1 MTCQQNFDRKK
12 MAWSTVIMVA
22 YLATVSVEGFR
33 KADTITRS
41 SRVTTPWR
49 SAYKSP
55 LFYASR
61 VCQPAVTHLK
71 ATRKQQQQP
80 RPSKRKTTTNRKATE
95 VEEDVEIEIV
105 GDGTSHAGKHKRL
118 DSHIVDGEIVSPTLG
133 AATSKHS
140 NNTAVT
146 STSTSFY
153 AFDVSKESIDAAVN
167 DLTEMMNQ
175 TVIKLF
181 DEANQFQADVTST
194 SSNFNSTLS
203 EDFIASLEE
212 LVEQA
217 QSNGFD
223 ADQISDWISDEVEKT
238 GKVFSEEIP
247 LAMATQLEDAVKGAE
262 MQFALAVEEQVY
274 GKESPL
280 LRLSSIPKKGDTA
293 QNVVLKAEISS
304 LMAKSKTM
312 RTKEILRYWR
322 VAPLYFTIAV
332 FSRWINKL
340 PAPRRMWL
348 YPSRVLSSLFGSSS
362 GQQRTSSSKNELQTG
377 YSMQTGWKRTGEI
390 ASQSSLQRSVQILR
404 RSLEIW
410 GYFASFYL
418 KEKRMVRKFSKG
430 TWTAEELSA
439 GRSEIGA
446 EVTQNLLKLGPTFI
460 KVGQLFSTR
469 IDIVPK
475 EYIAELRLLQDQV
488 PPFPGEIAKSIIE
501 EELGAP
507 ITELFDTFNITSL
520 AAASLGQVHVATK
533 GDLTFAVK
541 VQRQYLRE
549 LFDVD
554 LGQLRQ
560 LAGFADGLNL
570 QAEGTVLDRNCQ
582 RDWTSVYEEMKV
594 LLYEEIDYLN
604 EMKNCDEFRKNFEKT
619 PHIKVPQT
627 YPELTTDKVMCMEF
641 CPGLKITD
649 KKKIKEAKID
659 IEDLGTKSAQA
670 FLEQL
675 CRHGFFHCDP
685 HPGNIAVEQG
695 RPNPDGT
702 FESRIIFYDF
712 GMMKHLDVETR
723 KGLVDFF
730 FGLYIEDDVK
740 EVCDAL
746 GRLGILRVGP
756 DIDRIAV
763 ERVGRDFM
771 DRFQQTLQKG
781 AQWDDQLDEKAQ
793 KLILRERRR
802 KLGEEFLT
810 INADVPFSFPATWTF
825 VFRAFIS
832 LDGIGKSLQDNYDMT
847 RIAQPYLKELLD
859 LKDGSA
865 FKTALLRIGKR
876 VGLRPLDI
884 NTLVTQP
891 RRVRSVEDTANRLE
905 RGEFKLRV
913 RSLELERMME
923 RTKMVQANTFS
934 AVMSGLLLNTGICLA
949 TIGSG
954 GTMSRPLSRFLFATA
969 GFVAMKVPY
978 GMWKIKKMDD
988 YLDTFGLKKN

>member
-1 MTCQQNFDRKK
+1 
-12 MAWSTVIMVA
+12 
-22 YLATVSVEGFR
+22 
-33 KADTITRS
+33 
-41 SRVTTPWR
+41 
-49 SAYKSP
+49 
-55 LFYASR
+55 
-61 VCQPAVTHLK
+61 
-71 ATRKQQQQP
+71 
-80 RPSKRKTTTNRKATE
+80 
-95 VEEDVEIEIV
+95 
-105 GDGTSHAGKHKRL
+105 
-118 DSHIVDGEIVSPTLG
+118 
-133 AATSKHS
+133 
-140 NNTAVT
+140 
-146 STSTSFY
+146 
-153 AFDVSKESIDAAVN
+153 
-167 DLTEMMNQ
+167 
-175 TVIKLF
+175 
-181 DEANQFQADVTST
+181 
-194 SSNFNSTLS
+194 
-203 EDFIASLEE
+203 
-212 LVEQA
+212 
-217 QSNGFD
+217 
-223 ADQISDWISDEVEKT
+223 
-238 GKVFSEEIP
+238 
-247 LAMATQLEDAVKGAE
+247 
-262 MQFALAVEEQVY
+262 
-274 GKESPL
+274 
-280 LRLSSIPKKGDTA
+280 
-293 QNVVLKAEISS
+293 
-304 LMAKSKTM
+304 
-312 RTKEILRYWR
+312 
-322 VAPLYFTIAV
+322 
-332 FSRWINKL
+332 
-340 PAPRRMWL
+340 
-348 YPSRVLSSLFGSSS
+348 
-362 GQQRTSSSKNELQTG
+362 
-377 YSMQTGWKRTGEI
+377 
-390 ASQSSLQRSVQILR
+390 
-404 RSLEIW
+404 
-410 GYFASFYL
+410 
-418 KEKRMVRKFSKG
+418 MVRKFSRG
-430 TWTAEELSA
+430 RWTADQLSK

-507 ITELFDTFNITSL
+507 VTELFDTFNVTSL

-604 EMKNCDEFRKNFEKT
+604 EMKNCDEFRTNFEKF

-627 YPELTTDKVMCMEF
+627 YPDLTTDKVMCMEF

-649 KKKIKEAKID
+649 KAKIKAAKID

-685 HPGNIAVEQG
+685 HPGNIAVEKG

-712 GMMKHLDVETR
+712 GMMKHLDVDTR

-781 AQWDDQLDEKAQ
+781 AQWDDQLDEAQ
-793 KLILRERRR
+793 QKNILRERRR

-884 NTLVTQP
+884 STLVTQP

-954 GTMSRPLSRFLFATA
+954 GTMSRPLSRFLFTTA
-969 GFVAMKVPY
+969 GLVAMKVPY